1 MQFDFSTVE
10 DRDSFVTVPEGV
22 YVCKIEEVRVGNSKD
37 GSERWSLRLGVAEG
51 KFAGRT
57 AGWDSITWSERGI
70 YRVKK
75 VLEALGIEANGPVE
89 IEHTDLVGLLARVQL
104 DLEQW
109 EDPLSGRTQIR
120 LRVPYLGYSAVDGPA
135 VELGVGA
142 GAGGGDG
149 ESEESRGF

>member
-1 MQFDFSTVE
+1 
-10 DRDSFVTVPEGV
+10 
-22 YVCKIEEVRVGNSKD
+22 
-37 GSERWSLRLGVAEG
+37 
-51 KFAGRT
+51 
-57 AGWDSITWSERGI
+57 
-70 YRVKK
+70 
-75 VLEALGIEANGPVE
+75 
-89 IEHTDLVGLLARVQL
+89 VGLLARVQL

>member
-1 MQFDFSTVE
+1 
-10 DRDSFVTVPEGV
+10 
-22 YVCKIEEVRVGNSKD
+22 
-37 GSERWSLRLGVAEG
+37 
-51 KFAGRT
+51 
-57 AGWDSITWSERGI
+57 
-70 YRVKK
+70 
-75 VLEALGIEANGPVE
+75 
-89 IEHTDLVGLLARVQL
+89 VQL